1 MEVNWATIFGAAMV
15 GIGSYL
21 VGRMNG
27 LVEGYDIG
35 RFDADL
41 QHKMKERTDRLIA
54 QALGEDREE
63 G

>member
-1 MEVNWATIFGAAMV
+1 MDVNWATIFGAAMV

-41 QHKMKERTDRLIA
+41 QHKRLAEADRLIA
-54 QALGEDREE
+54 QALDEHREE